1 MALGSGSIDCE
12 YSEIEGGLYKND
24 KAFEKMSNLQFL
36 RIGDTHPRTLRLLD
50 WDGFPMTCLPCNFN
64 PEFLVEI
71 YMPSSNLEKLNL
83 KRMYLRDSKN
93 LKEVPDLSTATNLWK
108 LDLSGC
114 SSLVELSSSIGNATN
129 LNELFLSRCS
139 SLVELPSSIGTA
151 TKLKR
156 LNLSDCSSLVELP
169 FSIGN
174 ATNLKELDLGGCT
187 SLVELPSSIGNLHK
201 LSSFTL
207 KGCSKIENP
216 FRLNGTAIQKLPS
229 WIMLWSHL
237 YHLAMPYSESL
248 MTSPHAFDLI
258 TELHVCDQRIRELA
272 PWIKEMSR
280 LRKLVMS
287 GCTKL
292 VSLPQLPDA
301 LRYYAENCEALERLD
316 SSSSLQHVGGNFG
329 NCCKLNQEAR
339 ELIIRTCR
347 FAVLPGEQIPMY
359 FLWQATGSSLLMKG
373 NGMDHIPLMGCVLV
387 VNKVGDRR
395 KKEMVP
401 PRFPVLNEH
410 LYTFEIDEK
419 EVSCGD
425 PSVFEFEVRDK
436 RWEVRECGLNLVA
449 QL

>member
-1 MALGSGSIDCE
+1 MKS
-12 YSEIEGGLYKND
+12 
-24 KAFEKMSNLQFL
+24 L
-36 RIGDTHPRTLRLLD
+36 RI
-50 WDGFPMTCLPCNFN
+50 
-64 PEFLVEI
+64 
-71 YMPSSNLEKLNL
+71 
-83 KRMYLRDSKN
+83 
-93 LKEVPDLSTATNLWK
+93 
-108 LDLSGC
+108 LDL
-114 SSLVELSSSIGNATN
+114 A
-129 LNELFLSRCS
+129 
-139 SLVELPSSIGTA
+139 
-151 TKLKR
+151 
-156 LNLSDCSSLVELP
+156 DCSL
-169 FSIGN
+169 
-174 ATNLKELDLGGCT
+174 LKTFPE
-187 SLVELPSSIGNLHK
+187 VYANIQR
-201 LSSFTL
+201 LS
-207 KGCSKIENP
+207 
-216 FRLNGTAIQKLPS
+216 LNGTAIQKLPS

-395 KKEMVP
+395 KKELDVYYCIKDGTTTLSS
-401 PRFPVLNEH
+401 F
-410 LYTFEIDEK
+410 
-419 EVSCGD
+419 
-425 PSVFEFEVRDK
+425 K
-436 RWEVRECGLNLVA
+436 RASLHV
-449 QL
+449 